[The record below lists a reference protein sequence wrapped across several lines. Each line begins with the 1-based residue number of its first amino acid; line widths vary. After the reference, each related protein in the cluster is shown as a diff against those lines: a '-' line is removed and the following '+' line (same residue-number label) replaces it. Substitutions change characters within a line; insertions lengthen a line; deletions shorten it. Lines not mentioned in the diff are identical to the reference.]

1 MIRKDS
7 ALVVSDCEDESKTIM
22 GDQDEVQGEDLP
34 PDIKDWSKQHV
45 REWVLKVDGVD
56 DSVAEILFQEDIN
69 GPSLLLIDSTDL
81 KTMGVTFGPAKL
93 ISHARDEVVKLQ
105 KEESTSSTNF
115 PGGPCKPYPFHRYH
129 HAHRYRQ
136 DSILDVTES
145 GALDFIEPCHE
156 FKGFYNTPEK
166 SKMSKFTY
174 EVLRFASACMNS
186 RTNGTIHFGIG
197 DKPDF
202 KHGQVL
208 GVVVGDKEAYVEGLK
223 NAIDR
228 CFESKYKQIAHIC
241 IKPPRFVG
249 VLNNNC
255 TSSDKC
261 VIEVDIVPES
271 KICVDNFFQTTLK
284 ELTRTQE
291 NMDTNNAKK
300 EGIETVTTETNSKQL
315 YIRDGGSSKNIRPKN
330 QTPKSNKDWS
340 DQFKDRVSQ
349 LSELR
354 KKAEEKHLD
363 VIKSSTQG
371 SRLSHMITGG
381 SPSLDKSHFERYV
394 IVTNKSHPI
403 QLESLEFLV
412 ELNPTAVLDFDPESA
427 KQGLQRHFEQQSTVN
442 VHLPVKFKIT
452 EGVEDIANK
461 LKLTRDTSWVF
472 CNGGIENENPSDIDQ
487 WLKEKGASV
496 RDVVSF
502 LCRKDVLPN
511 QRFLV
516 IFLLLSTVSEK
527 MDPLVEAFMTFY
539 QELKGTEQ
547 ILCLCENENAFSSWK
562 DLIEVRCGISISDRC
577 IYELS
582 FPEVNGT
589 VLSLWSKNRT
599 SRRFLPCGGESKVPL
614 DKKVE
619 RSLDTLEVLCVNQC
633 EGGNED
639 KLLKEENFYKGGKV
653 SWWNFFFSEEP
664 GSTPFIKRDKF
675 DFIVNTVIPDL
686 CSLTKACVLFHLMHV
701 AGCGG
706 TTLGM
711 HTLWA
716 LRAQFRCA
724 VLKNSKADFA
734 KVADQV
740 VKLLVID
747 NEEQRPRLPVLL
759 MIDDFDDKEKVFDLQ
774 QLIEKECAKKNI
786 QSKTAQV
793 ILLNCMRSESPEPI
807 PQTADSVFIGNN
819 LSDKEQRLFENK
831 LAEIEKTH
839 KNAETFYGFMIM
851 KTNFKPEYV
860 EGVARNTLKSF
871 SMNQKHA
878 QLLAVLVLLNVYC
891 KGSSL
896 SISLCEEFLDL
907 QPKPI
912 CGSVKVEDGFG
923 KFSPLI
929 ARSVVEDKLVFE
941 AVKIIHSSI
950 AVHCLQELT
959 KTHNVS
965 KADITDFLL
974 TTQRL
979 YESTQGRDKLLQD
992 VRHILVKRYHSV
1004 EEVSQFSPLIQQ
1016 IANETP
1022 GQEEIVLQNASKI
1035 FPKDAIVSQLLARY
1049 YYLKKK
1055 DFLEARFW
1063 ALGAR
1068 ELSKNSSYIADTAA
1082 QVIKHEMMN
1091 AISNNTKEPLSPDEL
1106 NNFLKMAQ
1114 AAIEAFKET
1123 QNLAKKESIQRL
1135 NIDGDNSSFNVTGS
1149 LGEIQVGVLIIEV
1162 LEKTPIFSFDNVR
1175 HAILSEVLSGRLEL
1189 QNVEGND
1196 KRANKHRSYYITLR
1210 EFEDVLYILKYRMK
1224 KNFDLLENFYVN
1236 LGTRFG
1242 MKDSREQ
1249 RIHNELSRCF
1259 NQYAKL
1265 FCKPESAALLK
1276 KKNMSIQLKLHI
1288 DRLFLEGQK
1297 ADVSSGILS
1306 CLSNNI
1312 RPDLIENIATRYKF
1326 VCEHNPTV
1334 RERINFVYVNVVLS
1348 CVKLESQHIQ
1358 PYHTLISQLC
1368 QILREQIPLSDNLPL
1383 YFITVVLL
1391 WPHQNLRLPECE
1403 SLGRYISL
1411 MKTAYHSEMKE
1422 VMNGKRP
1429 VLHFFLGK
1437 KKGYERLVNIGEIKK
1452 CIMVGQDQF
1461 ATVWENGKI
1470 WKEKKVEELLCRV
1483 TGKVKGDFIL
1493 AYTCIPNLM
1502 VEVPPLFKSELRGH
1516 AQGSRVSFFIG
1527 FSLKGPVAV
1536 DINSTTTAA

>member
-1 MIRKDS
+1 MSLFSLLHFK
-7 ALVVSDCEDESKTIM
+7 
-22 GDQDEVQGEDLP
+22 GEDLP

-56 DSVAEILFQEDIN
+56 DSVAEILYQEDIN

-93 ISHARDEVVKLQ
+93 IIHARDEVVKLQ

-115 PGGPCKPYPFHRYH
+115 PGGPCKPYPFHSYH

-156 FKGFYNTPEK
+156 FKGFYNTPDE

-174 EVLRFASACMNS
+174 EVLRFAAACMNS

-223 NAIDR
+223 KAID
-228 CFESKYKQIAHIC
+228 C
-241 IKPPRFVG
+241 
-249 VLNNNC
+249 
-255 TSSDKC
+255 
-261 VIEVDIVPES
+261 
-271 KICVDNFFQTTLK
+271 
-284 ELTRTQE
+284 
-291 NMDTNNAKK
+291 
-300 EGIETVTTETNSKQL
+300 IETVTTETNSKQL
-315 YIRDGGSSKNIRPKN
+315 YIRDGGSSKNLLPKN
-330 QTPKSNKDWS
+330 HTAKSMKEYKQFIAGVPKL
-340 DQFKDRVSQ
+340 SQ
-349 LSELR
+349 LR

-427 KQGLQRHFEQQSTVN
+427 KQGLQQYFEQQSTVN
-442 VHLPVKFKIT
+442 VHLPVKYKIT
-452 EGVEDIANK
+452 EGVEDIASK

-472 CNGGIENENPSDIDQ
+472 CNGGIENESPSDIDQ
-487 WLKEKGASV
+487 WLKEKGESV

-539 QELKGTEQ
+539 QGLKGTEQ

-562 DLIEVRCGISISDRC
+562 DLIEVRCGINISDRC

-619 RSLDTLEVLCVNQC
+619 RSLDILEVLCVNQC

-706 TTLGM
+706 TTLAM

-716 LRAQFRCA
+716 LRERFRCA

-734 KVADQV
+734 EVADQV
-740 VKLLVID
+740 VKLLMID
-747 NEEQRPRLPVLL
+747 NKEQRPRLPVLL
-759 MIDDFDDKEKVFDLQ
+759 MIDDFDDMDKVFDLR

-786 QSKTAQV
+786 QSKAAQV

-819 LSDKEQRLFENK
+819 LSDKEQRLFVNK

-839 KNAETFYGFMIM
+839 RNAETFYGFMIM

-860 EGVARNTLKSF
+860 KGVARNTLKSF

-878 QLLAVLVLLNVYC
+878 QLLAVLVLLDVYC

-929 ARSVVEDKLVFE
+929 ARSVVEDKMVFE
-941 AVKIIHSSI
+941 AVKIFHSSI
-950 AVHCLQELT
+950 AMYCLEELI

-974 TTQRL
+974 TTQKL
-979 YESTQGRDKLLQD
+979 YESTQGKDKLLQD
-992 VRHILVKRYHSV
+992 VRHILVKRFSV

-1022 GQEEIVLQNASKI
+1022 GQEEIVLRN
-1035 FPKDAIVSQLLARY
+1035 LLARY

-1055 DFLEARFW
+1055 DFLEARVW

-1068 ELSKNSSYIADTAA
+1068 DLFKNSSYIADTAA

-1091 AISNNTKEPLSPDEL
+1091 AISNYKEEPL
-1106 NNFLKMAQ
+1106 K
-1114 AAIEAFKET
+1114 AFKET

-1135 NIDGDNSSFNVTGS
+1135 NIKKDNRPFNVSGC
-1149 LGEIQVGVLIIEV
+1149 LGEIQVGVLVIEV
-1162 LEKTPIFSFDNVR
+1162 LEKTPIFSFHNFR
-1175 HAILSEVLSGRLEL
+1175 HDILSEVLSGRLKL
-1189 QNVEGND
+1189 KDVEERD
-1196 KRANKHRSYYITLR
+1196 QKQERHWRYYSVLR
-1210 EFEDVLYILKYRMK
+1210 EFEDVLYNLKYRMK
-1224 KNFDLLENFYVN
+1224 ANLNLFENVYVNFD
-1236 LGTRFG
+1236 TRFG

-1249 RIHNELSRCF
+1249 RTRAELSKCF
-1259 NQYAKL
+1259 EKYAKL
-1265 FCKPESAALLK
+1265 FCKTEAAALWK
-1276 KKNMSIQLKLHI
+1276 EKNVPLWLKLHQA
-1288 DRLFLEGQK
+1288 RQSLEMLK
-1297 ADVSSGILS
+1297 ADNFSGILS
-1306 CLSNNI
+1306 CLSNESS
-1312 RPDLIENIATRYKF
+1312 PAVENIAKLCRF

-1334 RERINFVYVNVVLS
+1334 TERINFVYVNVVLS
-1348 CVKLESQHIQ
+1348 CVKLGSQHIQ
-1358 PYHTLISQLC
+1358 PYQILISHLC

-1391 WPHQNLRLPECE
+1391 WPHKNLHFQECAG
-1403 SLGRYISL
+1403 LGKYISL
-1411 MKTAYHSEMKE
+1411 MKIAYHSVMRE

-1437 KKGYERLVNIGEIKK
+1437 KQGYQQLVHFGEIKR
-1452 CIMVGQDQF
+1452 CIMVRQDQF
-1461 ATVWENGKI
+1461 ASVWENGKI
-1470 WKEKKVEELLCRV
+1470 WKEKKVKELLLRV
-1483 TGKVKGDFIL
+1483 TGKVKGDLIL
-1493 AYTCIPNLM
+1493 AYTCIPNLT
-1502 VEVPPLFKSELRGH
+1502 VEVSPVFRSELRGR
-1516 AQGSRVSFFIG
+1516 AQGTRVSFFIG
-1527 FSLKGPVAV
+1527 FSMDGPLAL
-1536 DINSTTTAA
+1536 DIN

>member
-1 MIRKDS
+1 
-7 ALVVSDCEDESKTIM
+7 M

-45 REWVLKVDGVD
+45 REWVLSLDGVD
-56 DSVAEILFQEDIN
+56 HSVAEILFQQDIN
-69 GPSLLLIDSTDL
+69 GPSLLRMDTTRLGSI
-81 KTMGVTFGPAKL
+81 GVTFGPATL
-93 ISHARDEVVKLQ
+93 IIDSRDEVVKLQ

-115 PGGPCKPYPFHRYH
+115 PGGPCKPYPFHSYH

-145 GALDFIEPCHE
+145 GTLDFIEPCHE
-156 FKGFYNTPEK
+156 YKGFYNTPDEK
-166 SKMSKFTY
+166 KKSKFTY

-197 DKPDF
+197 DKKDRQRNY

-208 GVVVGDKEAYVEGLK
+208 GVAVGDKEAYDEELRK
-223 NAIDR
+223 AIDG
-228 CFESKYKQIAHIC
+228 CFLYKHKQIAHDC

-249 VLNNNC
+249 VLNNNW
-255 TSSDKC
+255 TSSHKC

-271 KICVDNFFQTTLK
+271 KICEDNFFQTTLK
-284 ELTRTQE
+284 ELKQTQE
-291 NMDTNNAKK
+291 NMDKNNAKR
-300 EGIETVTTETNSKQL
+300 EGTETKSKQL
-315 YIRDGGSSKNIRPKN
+315 YIRDDGSSNNILPKTQTNKSMKEYN
-330 QTPKSNKDWS
+330 Q
-340 DQFKDRVSQ
+340 FIDRVTQLSQ
-349 LSELR
+349 LR
-354 KKAEEKHLD
+354 KQAEEKHLQ

-381 SPSLDKSHFERYV
+381 SLSLDKSHFEHYV

-403 QLESLEFLV
+403 QLDSLEFLV

-427 KQGLQRHFEQQSTVN
+427 KQGLQCYFEQQSSVN
-442 VHLPVKFKIT
+442 VHLPVKYKIT
-452 EGVEDIANK
+452 EGVEDIASK

-472 CNGGIENENPSDIDQ
+472 CNGGIEDERPSDIDQ

-516 IFLLLSTVSEK
+516 IFVLLSTVNET

-539 QELKGTEQ
+539 QELKGTER

-562 DLIEVRCGISISDRC
+562 DLIEVRCRINISDRC

-589 VLSLWSKNRT
+589 VLSLWSKNRRL
-599 SRRFLPCGGESKVPL
+599 RRFLPCGGESKVPL

-619 RSLDTLEVLCVNQC
+619 RSLDTLAVLCVNQC

-639 KLLKEENFYKGGKV
+639 KLLKEENFYKGGNV

-675 DFIVNTVIPDL
+675 DYIVNTVIPDL

-706 TTLGM
+706 TTLAM

-716 LRAQFRCA
+716 LRDRFRCA
-724 VLKNSKADFA
+724 VLRNSKADFA
-734 KVADQV
+734 EVADQV
-740 VKLLVID
+740 VKLLMID
-747 NEEQRPRLPVLL
+747 NEEQQPRLPVLL
-759 MIDDFDDKEKVFDLQ
+759 MIDDFDDKEKVFDLR
-774 QLIEKECAKKNI
+774 QLIEKECAKKGI
-786 QSKTAQV
+786 RSKTAQV

-819 LSDKEQRLFENK
+819 LSDKEQKLFENK
-831 LAEIEKTH
+831 LREIEKTH
-839 KNAETFYGFMIM
+839 RNAETFYGFMIM

-878 QLLAVLVLLNVYC
+878 QLLAVLVLLDVYC

-907 QPKPI
+907 QPKPV

-929 ARSVVEDKLVFE
+929 ARCLVQDKLVFE
-941 AVKIIHSSI
+941 AVKIIHPSI

-959 KTHNVS
+959 RTHNVTKS
-965 KADITDFLL
+965 EITDILL
-974 TTQRL
+974 TTQKL
-979 YESTQGRDKLLQD
+979 YESTQGKDKLLQD
-992 VRHILVKRYHSV
+992 VRHILVKRYYV
-1004 EEVSQFSPLIQQ
+1004 EEVSQFSPLIQE

-1022 GQEEIVLQNASKI
+1022 GQEEMVLRNASKI

-1055 DFLEARFW
+1055 DFLEARVL
-1063 ALGAR
+1063 AQRAR
-1068 ELSKNSSYIADTAA
+1068 DLFKNSSYIADTAA
-1082 QVIKHEMMN
+1082 QVIKHEMKN
-1091 AISNNTKEPLSPDEL
+1091 AISNDKEAPLSPDKL
-1106 NNFLKMAQ
+1106 KSFLKMAQ
-1114 AAIEAFKET
+1114 AAIKAFKET

-1135 NIDGDNSSFNVTGS
+1135 NRPFNVSGC
-1149 LGEIQVGVLIIEV
+1149 LGEIEVGVLVIQV
-1162 LEKTPIFSFDNVR
+1162 LEKIPIFSFHNLR
-1175 HAILSEVLSGRLEL
+1175 HDILSGVLSGSLTL
-1189 QNVEGND
+1189 QGVEGND
-1196 KRANKHRSYYITLR
+1196 QKQDRHRRFYSVLR
-1210 EFEDVLYILKYRMK
+1210 EFEDVLYNLKYRMK
-1224 KNFDLLENFYVN
+1224 ANFDLFDNVYVHF
-1236 LGTRFG
+1236 GTRFG

-1249 RIHNELSRCF
+1249 RTQAELFKCF
-1259 NQYAKL
+1259 EKYAKL
-1265 FCKPESAALLK
+1265 FCKTEAAALWK
-1276 KKNMSIQLKLHI
+1276 EKPFWLKLHQA
-1288 DRLFLEGQK
+1288 RQSLEMQK
-1297 ADVSSGILS
+1297 ADNFSGILS
-1306 CLSNNI
+1306 CLSNE
-1312 RPDLIENIATRYKF
+1312 RFPATVENIAQLCSF
-1326 VCEHNPTV
+1326 VSEHPNSNPTMK
-1334 RERINFVYVNVVLS
+1334 ERINFIYINVVLS
-1348 CVKLESQHIQ
+1348 CVKLGSQHIQ
-1358 PYHTLISQLC
+1358 PYHTLVGHLC
-1368 QILREQIPLSDNLPL
+1368 RILREQIPLSDTLPL
-1383 YFITVVLL
+1383 YFITVLLL
-1391 WPHQNLRLPECE
+1391 WPHKNLCFKECE
-1403 SLGRYISL
+1403 GLGKYISL
-1411 MKTAYHSEMKE
+1411 MKTAYHSVMKE

-1429 VLHFFLGK
+1429 VLHFFLGRK
-1437 KKGYERLVNIGEIKK
+1437 QGYQQLVHFGEIKR
-1452 CIMVGQDQF
+1452 CIKVEQDQF
-1461 ATVWENGKI
+1461 ASVWENGQI
-1470 WKEKKVEELLCRV
+1470 WKEKKVKELLRRV
-1483 TGKVKGDFIL
+1483 NGRVKGDLIL
-1493 AYTCIPNLM
+1493 AYTCIPDLT
-1502 VEVPPLFKSELRGH
+1502 VEVSPVFRSELRGR

-1527 FSLKGPVAV
+1527 FSMNGPLAL
-1536 DINSTTTAA
+1536 DIN